1 MALEVAEVL
10 EKDIKGLQRSEKIK
24 EENSLK
30 LKTLR
35 NIHIKLCIILDVS
48 YI

>member
-10 EKDIKGLQRSEKIK
+10 EKDIKGLKRSEKIK

-30 LKTLR
+30 MKTLL